1 MMRIVV
7 PTELRPQMNNSPA
20 ARLAR
25 AIKEGNPEFGIK
37 RVWSTLK
44 ESNGF
49 DVSEK
54 RVKKVTSHPFVF
66 S

>member
-1 MMRIVV
+1 
-7 PTELRPQMNNSPA
+7 MNNSPA